1 MIPETLESQIDRLLE
16 LGFHDAAGLTAP
28 EFADRAGLLEA
39 AFGEH
44 QGERPV
50 LVTSAALVGAPKL
63 VEQIDRSDGQPETV
77 IHAEDFE
84 LYKPIESIDPPER
97 EFYLLTGFDR
107 APSTRNIPPKD
118 ALTEIAGHGRSP
130 LTITE
135 GLAVFAQWPECVWIN
150 DGFSLAGST
159 RGDKRVPAIWISK
172 EQPKLGWCFLGAP
185 HTWLATASCS
195 GRRVN

>member
-1 MIPETLESQIDRLLE
+1 MIPESLETQIDRLLE
-16 LGFHDAAGLTAP
+16 LGFHDAAGLSAA
-28 EFADRAGLLEA
+28 EFADRAGLLEDT
-39 AFGEH
+39 FNEHSGENA
-44 QGERPV
+44 V
-50 LVTSAALVGAPKL
+50 LVASAALVGAPKL
-63 VEQIDRSDGQPETV
+63 LERIDRSDGQPETV

-84 LYKPIESIDPPER
+84 LYKPIESVDPPDR
-97 EFYLLTGFDR
+97 DFYLLTDFDR
-107 APSTRNIPPKD
+107 APSTRNTPPKD
-118 ALTEIAGHGRSP
+118 ALKQISDQGRSP

-135 GLAVFAQWPECVWIN
+135 GLAVFAQWPECVWMN

-172 EQPKLGWCFLGAP
+172 KQPKLGWCFLGAP

>member
-16 LGFHDAAGLTAP
+16 LGFHDAAGLSAA
-28 EFADRAGLLEA
+28 EFADRAGLLEG
-39 AFGEH
+39 AFRAHEDAC
-44 QGERPV
+44 PV
-50 LVTSAALVGAPKL
+50 LVTNPALVGASKL
-63 VEQIDRSDGQPETV
+63 VERIDRSDGQPETV

-84 LYKPIESIDPPER
+84 LYGTIDGVDPPDQD
-97 EFYLLTGFDR
+97 FYLLTGFDR
-107 APSTRNIPPKD
+107 APSTRNIPPKE
-118 ALTEIAGHGRSP
+118 ALEAIARAGRSP

-135 GLAVFAQWPECVWIN
+135 GLAIFAQWPECVWVN

-172 EQPKLGWCFLGAP
+172 KQPKLGWCFLGAP

-195 GRRVN
+195 GRQVN